1 MKKMVFTM
9 AMLLMGVAAMAQNY
23 IVVNS
28 EKVFKSI
35 AAYNTAIEELDAL
48 AEQYQG
54 YVDAKFEEVEKLY
67 NSYQQQKAS
76 LSESTRQQWEAVI
89 LQKEQEATQ
98 YQEQLFARYIA
109 EEREKHPTWS
119 DEEVRADV
127 LRSLR
132 EGMATGRSY
141 VFSTS
146 NCAYTG
152 LPLQRYEMMND
163 LWRQYGNYDTYEKNF
178 G

>member
-9 AMLLMGVAAMAQNY
+9 ALLLVGVAAMAQNY

-54 YVDAKFEEVEKLY
+54 YVDAKFEEVEKLF

-76 LSESTRQQWEAVI
+76 LSESTRQQWESVI

-98 YQEQLFARYIA
+98 YQEQLFGQEGQLMKTRIEKIKPIQEKVFKAIESYAQSVGAQLVIDSANNPTLLYNSAAVERTDEVIA
-109 EEREKHPTWS
+109 ALK
-119 DEEVRADV
+119 
-127 LRSLR
+127 
-132 EGMATGRSY
+132 
-141 VFSTS
+141 
-146 NCAYTG
+146 
-152 LPLQRYEMMND
+152 
-163 LWRQYGNYDTYEKNF
+163 
-178 G
+178 

>member
-9 AMLLMGVAAMAQNY
+9 ALLLVGVAAMAQNY

-54 YVDAKFEEVEKLY
+54 YVDTKFEEVEKLF

-76 LSESTRQQWEAVI
+76 LSESTRQQWESVI

-98 YQEQLFARYIA
+98 YQEQLFGQEGQLMKTRIEKIKPIQEKVFKAIENYAQSVGAQLVIDSANNPTLLYNSAAVERTDEVIA
-109 EEREKHPTWS
+109 ALK
-119 DEEVRADV
+119 
-127 LRSLR
+127 
-132 EGMATGRSY
+132 
-141 VFSTS
+141 
-146 NCAYTG
+146 
-152 LPLQRYEMMND
+152 
-163 LWRQYGNYDTYEKNF
+163 K
-178 G
+178 